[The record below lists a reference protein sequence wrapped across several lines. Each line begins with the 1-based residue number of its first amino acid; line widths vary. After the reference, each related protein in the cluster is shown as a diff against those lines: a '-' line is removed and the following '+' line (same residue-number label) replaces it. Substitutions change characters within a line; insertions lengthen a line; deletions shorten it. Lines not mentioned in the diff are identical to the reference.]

1 MLKLKL
7 GMLLTQSNLPGQAK
21 IALMVMLKQ
30 MNEQAIKELV
40 RSTWDIT
47 QPEKVSK
54 IQSWLKENFGDII
67 QDEVQKLNP

>member
-40 RSTWDIT
+40 QSTWDIT

-67 QDEVQKLNP
+67 QDEVPKLNP

>member
-1 MLKLKL
+1 
-7 GMLLTQSNLPGQAK
+7 
-21 IALMVMLKQ
+21 MVMLKQ